1 LCVLGGCFALF
12 SCSAATMAET
22 AQQDGGQSSPASQPK
37 DTNDSITI
45 FITGNELGAMKPC
58 GCSGGQLGGLDRRTA
73 VFDSAGQMSRLIID
87 TGSFAET
94 DSPQNLVK
102 FNIIVQALGLLG
114 YDLASLSEKDSEI
127 AESLGMWDQISSVV
141 NVISAYGSGASGRQR
156 RFTKHL
162 PFKDDTIAVTVAA
175 LKTED
180 MPVGEIS
187 ELFELQDDCKAVNL
201 LIVDD
206 CDSDII
212 SSVAELGIVDC
223 LICPSDNDEPEVIDD
238 SQEGFLVF
246 SVGQLGK
253 YVSRLQISEVEGEL
267 AYDFS
272 AIPVTED
279 LPQADSLVQLYK
291 SYQQIVKE
299 ENLLEQYPRFVLPD
313 GLEYAG
319 SESCRICHWYECDKW
334 STNPHAGA
342 YATLEKVGSQYDPE
356 CVICHVVGMD
366 YQSGFI
372 SEQKTPDL
380 KNVGCENCHGPGSEH
395 NITFGEA
402 LTTEPR
408 ASCTD
413 CHTPDH
419 SAEYA
424 GNEDIYLEKITHWR
438 QNESTDTPAAE
449 N

>member
-1 LCVLGGCFALF
+1 
-12 SCSAATMAET
+12 M
-22 AQQDGGQSSPASQPK
+22 
-37 DTNDSITI
+37 N
-45 FITGNELGAMKPC
+45 
-58 GCSGGQLGGLDRRTA
+58 
-73 VFDSAGQMSRLIID
+73 RLIID
-87 TGSFAET
+87 TGSLVET
-94 DSPQNLVK
+94 DSPQDLIK
-102 FNIIVQALGLLG
+102 FNIIVQALGLLD
-114 YDLASLSEKDSEI
+114 YDLVSLGEKDAEI
-127 AESLGMWDQISSVV
+127 AESLGMWEQISSVV
-141 NVISAYGSGASGRQR
+141 NVISVYGSDASARQKS
-156 RFTKHL
+156 FTKNL
-162 PFKDDTIAVTVAA
+162 PFKDGTIAITVAA
-175 LKTED
+175 LNTED
-180 MPVGEIS
+180 MPAGEIS

-206 CDSDII
+206 CDSDIV
-212 SSVAELGIVDC
+212 SSIAELGIVDC
-223 LICPSDNDEPEVIDD
+223 LICPSDNDEPEVVDD

-253 YVSRLQISEVEGEL
+253 YVSRLRISEVEGEL

-272 AIPVTED
+272 TIPVTGD
-279 LPQADSLVQLYK
+279 LPQADSLIQLYK

-313 GLEYAG
+313 DLEYTG
-319 SESCRICHWYECDKW
+319 SESCRICHWYEYEKW
-334 STNPHAGA
+334 STKAHAGA

-372 SEQKTPDL
+372 SEQETPDL

-395 NITFGEA
+395 NITLGEA
-402 LTTEPR
+402 LTAEPK

-424 GNEDIYLEKITHWR
+424 GNEDVYLEKMTHWR
-438 QNESTDTPAAE
+438 QDELTDTPAAE

>member
-1 LCVLGGCFALF
+1 
-12 SCSAATMAET
+12 MAET
-22 AQQDGGQSSPASQPK
+22 AQKDGGQSSLASPPK

-73 VFDSAGQMSRLIID
+73 VFDSVAQTNRLIID
-87 TGSFAET
+87 TGSLVET
-94 DSPQNLVK
+94 DSPQDLIK
-102 FNIIVQALGLLG
+102 FNIIVQALGLLD
-114 YDLASLSEKDSEI
+114 YDLTSLSEKDSEI
-127 AESLGMWDQISSVV
+127 AKSLGMWDQINSVV
-141 NVISAYGSGASGRQR
+141 NVISAYGLGASGRQKS
-156 RFTKHL
+156 FTKNL

-175 LKTED
+175 LNTED

-212 SSVAELGIVDC
+212 SSVAEMGIVDC
-223 LICPSDNDEPEVIDD
+223 LICPSGNDEPEVVDD
-238 SQEGFLVF
+238 SQDGFWIF

-253 YVSRLQISEVEGEL
+253 YVSRLRISEVEGEL

-279 LPQADSLVQLYK
+279 LPQAESLIQLYK

-299 ENLLEQYPRFVLPD
+299 ENLLEQYPRFVLSD

-319 SESCRICHWYECDKW
+319 SESCRICHWYEYDKW
-334 STNPHAGA
+334 STKAHAGA

-366 YQSGFI
+366 YQSGFV
-372 SEQKTPDL
+372 SEQETPDL

-395 NITFGEA
+395 SITLGET
-402 LTTEPR
+402 LTTEPKV
-408 ASCTD
+408 SCTD

-438 QNESTDTPAAE
+438 QNDSVDNQP
-449 N
+449 